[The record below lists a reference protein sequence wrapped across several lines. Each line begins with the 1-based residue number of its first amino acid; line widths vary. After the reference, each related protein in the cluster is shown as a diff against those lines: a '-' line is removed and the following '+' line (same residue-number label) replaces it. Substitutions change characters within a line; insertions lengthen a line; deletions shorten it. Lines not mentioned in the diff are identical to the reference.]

1 MSRKNMCS
9 FCGEMGHNIRGCV
22 YASSAAC
29 LVLEVPEVIDLAPSV
44 KKKCSYC
51 NLTGHNIRTCAGY
64 KFVQIRKKETAAI
77 TIQKYA
83 RRLIVYQTIEFPV
96 DPYLGPYPP
105 DSVSKRKP
113 RTLPE
118 TRGVDPTPVDF
129 AQRVVELY
137 TKITPAELEAA
148 YAEVATEFAQRVE
161 EMYADSVREGSPLV
175 LP

>member
-1 MSRKNMCS
+1 M
-9 FCGEMGHNIRGCV
+9 
-22 YASSAAC
+22 
-29 LVLEVPEVIDLAPSV
+29 

-51 NLTGHNIRTCAGY
+51 NLPGHNIRTCAGY

-83 RRLIVYQTIEFPV
+83 RRLIVYQTIEFRAA
-96 DPYLGPYPP
+96 DAYLGPYIPS
-105 DSVSKRKP
+105 SVSKRKP
-113 RTLPE
+113 QTLPE
-118 TRGVDPTPVDF
+118 TKGVDPTPVDF
-129 AQRVVELY
+129 AQRVEELY